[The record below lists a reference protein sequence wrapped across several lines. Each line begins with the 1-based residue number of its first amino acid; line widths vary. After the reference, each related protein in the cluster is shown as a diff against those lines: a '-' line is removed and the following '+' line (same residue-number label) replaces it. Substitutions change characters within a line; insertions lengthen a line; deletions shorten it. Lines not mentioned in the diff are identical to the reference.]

1 MKKYTGKP
9 FRLAYAVPK
18 TTCVQLVT
26 QAVILA
32 ASTLN
37 NVTTQNYGID
47 SEEEDGWM

>member
-18 TTCVQLVT
+18 TKCVQLVT

-32 ASTLN
+32 ASPLN
-37 NVTTQNYGID
+37 DVTTQTYDIV

>member
-9 FRLAYAVPK
+9 FRLAYSAPETK
-18 TTCVQLVT
+18 CVQLVT

-32 ASTLN
+32 ASSLN
-37 NVTTQNYGID
+37 DVDTQKYVIG